1 MEILFVLFKFRICMS
16 LHFLARTD
24 MYVCIFFCSLSL
36 FIKQENENPNFQC
49 ALIFLPVFI

>member
-24 MYVCIFFCSLSL
+24 MYVCIFSVL
-36 FIKQENENPNFQC
+36 
-49 ALIFLPVFI
+49 